1 MSRLF
6 WFNNRIGPNIALKSD
21 LRTSQAIQE
30 REGENYYH
38 LVVFGHQTS
47 TKFIIPIFSPEK
59 NVQDFCS
66 QVYVPMCFVLFMA
79 MNKCRSYSKHNIAS

>member
-1 MSRLF
+1 MSRLV
-6 WFNNRIGPNIALKSD
+6 WFDNRIGPNIALKSD

-66 QVYVPMCFVLFMA
+66 QVYLCVL
-79 MNKCRSYSKHNIAS
+79 YYLWQ